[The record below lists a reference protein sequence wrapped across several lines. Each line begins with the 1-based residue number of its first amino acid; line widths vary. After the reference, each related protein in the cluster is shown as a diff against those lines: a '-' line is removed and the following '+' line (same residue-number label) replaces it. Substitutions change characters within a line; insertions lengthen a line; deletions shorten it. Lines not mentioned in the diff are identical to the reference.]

1 MGIRELLRRSDDV
14 GDPLEAVQRERRRG
28 RQVFSQVREIALL
41 VDAGAAG
48 KCFGRCDL
56 AVRELA
62 NEAPVVVD
70 AVVELLDP
78 FTEKPATVTDE
89 LDGRVD
95 LVRDPSREPA
105 DRLELLRLAKLDLDL
120 GAACDLVAQPRGRV
134 FGGARRALRS

>member
-70 AVVELLDP
+70 TVVELLDP
-78 FTEKPATVTDE
+78 LTEKPATVADE
-89 LDGRVD
+89 LTRRDD
-95 LVRDPSREPA
+95 LVRAPRREPTE
-105 DRLELLRLAKLDLDL
+105 RHKQQRQTKLDLD
-120 GAACDLVAQPRGRV
+120 
-134 FGGARRALRS
+134 